1 MYNARCS
8 MVNSV
13 LIVVHAITLAVIRLY
28 FLILEQSCVQD
39 LYRTCTDVL
48 LVVAVV
54 AVALPRATGKQLGL
68 QIAE

>member
-1 MYNARCS
+1 